1 MVTTGCSVAGPE
13 PATWNLSE
21 EVQDLR
27 AATERFVRD
36 RLEPLL
42 RQPPAPSVWLET
54 VRLAATLDVGRMIL
68 PEADGG
74 MNISRHDLALIMEQ
88 LGAGPLERAVQLS
101 LSSPALMT
109 LRDCEAL
116 DRLPDHDVNH
126 YFDGTTSIAPG
137 IVDVD
142 GAGVW
147 VLRQHRSSPFM
158 TIQERDG
165 HIGLV
170 IATADASSPAP
181 GNAAVVF
188 PDGLSLERHD
198 LAEGKAHV
206 VTVPCVAGMRPHDPA
221 RQWLVDVALYLG
233 ALLCGAMRQSA
244 RFALSYSAGRQS
256 FRKPLASHQ
265 LVATRIADLVTAAHA
280 SHRFLRSAAMLDAD
294 MQVVTV
300 GQMAYHIATEAL
312 DASRELVQLCGGHGY
327 VEGLPPAARFQTM
340 HWFAM
345 LLSRVGRSLTTT
357 APARAET
364 ENPHEQPRPGPRP

>member
-1 MVTTGCSVAGPE
+1 MVTTGWSVGGPE
-13 PATWNLSE
+13 PATWDLSE

-42 RQPPAPSVWLET
+42 RQPPDLSVWLET

-88 LGAGPLERAVQLS
+88 FGAGPLERAVLLS

-116 DRLPDHDVNH
+116 DRLPDQDVSH

-142 GAGVW
+142 GAGAW

-165 HIGLV
+165 HIRLV
-170 IATADASSPAP
+170 IATVNADSPYP
-181 GNAAVVF
+181 GNTAVVLS
-188 PDGLSLERHD
+188 DGLCLEHHD
-198 LAEGKAHV
+198 LAVDKAHV
-206 VTVPCVAGMRPHDPA
+206 VTVPSITGKSPHDPA
-221 RQWLVDVALYLG
+221 RQWLIDVALYLG

-244 RFALSYSAGRQS
+244 RFALSYCASRQS
-256 FRKPLASHQ
+256 FHKPLASHQ
-265 LVATRIADLVTAAHA
+265 LVATRIADLVTAARA
-280 SHRFLRSAAMLDAD
+280 SHLFLRSAAMLDAD

-300 GQMAYHIATEAL
+300 GQMACHIATEAL

-345 LLSRVGRSLTTT
+345 LLSRIGRSLTAT